1 MKFDNIIRSFIIAS
15 FTSLI
20 AVLLEAAYYGL
31 HPPNT
36 YSVNNTAYFITAPFV
51 NNFSDI
57 SSPINIIII
66 SIIFVFS
73 FVIVSNLISKR
84 ERSQKDTDEI

>member
-1 MKFDNIIRSFIIAS
+1 MRCDNIIRSFIIAS

-31 HPPNT
+31 HPENT
-36 YSVNNTAYFITAPFV
+36 YSVNKTAYFITVPFV

-57 SSPINIIII
+57 SSPINITII

-84 ERSQKDTDEI
+84 ERS